1 MRSLGPQFLHKLS
14 RHCRLLEPELA
25 KTHVIKLLKYPCTAP
40 LCSLRSPTRHFF
52 TCVSLRKDVPQTQQT
67 DQPVEK
73 LDLDIWKSVMR
84 SQVSMEEKTE
94 GGEEG
99 LSSQGPEDAGEDSS
113 LEATRELVMMWRQA
127 GKLVPE
133 NMKDEDLL
141 VLAKLTTKSSKKKY
155 LKYLAIKEGHKKAR
169 KEKQEERKAKR
180 VYLEDNRVKNVE
192 GEEDM
197 DDEGETKL
205 KNTFLLQFWGRS
217 LDKLLAWRSAQ
228 SMVFG
233 QPLVFD
239 MSYEQSMAK
248 REVENTIS
256 QLLEVEG
263 SNRRAKEPFHL
274 HFCNLQ
280 PDSGYQRELIKR
292 YGADAWERLLITTT
306 AQSYVDT
313 FPPER
318 LVYLTADSR
327 NVLRTFDHSKV
338 YIVGSLVDR
347 SIQTGLSLAN
357 AKRLN
362 LATARLPLDEFL
374 HWEIGAKNLTL
385 DQMIRILLTV
395 KETGSWQEALE
406 FVPKRK
412 HDGFHPTQHELQAPQ
427 KVWERQGPTSRPNTR
442 MGNSEE
448 GTGRGSYYRTRDPG
462 FRGGDK
468 EGARTV
474 RDRDND
480 VNSGVRD
487 RRSSNTYKDTAGRR
501 ERDGTAWT
509 GGENQPPSRVRTSLK
524 SQMEGQR
531 SSSGKKENNWWKDE
545 KP

>member
-1 MRSLGPQFLHKLS
+1 MRSLGPQLLHKLS
-14 RHCRLLEPELA
+14 RHCRLLVPELA
-25 KTHVIKLLKYPCTAP
+25 KTHVIQLLKYPCTAP

-84 SQVSMEEKTE
+84 SQVSMEEKPE
-94 GGEEG
+94 CVEEG
-99 LSSQGPEDAGEDSS
+99 LASQGPEDAGEDSS

-141 VLAKLTTKSSKKKY
+141 ALAKLTTKSSKKKY

-180 VYLEDNRVKNVE
+180 VYLEDNRVKE

-197 DDEGETKL
+197 DDEGGQTL
-205 KNTFLLQFWGRS
+205 KNTFLLQFWSRS

-248 REVENTIS
+248 REVENTVS

-292 YGADAWERLLITTT
+292 YGADAWERLLIT
-306 AQSYVDT
+306 ASNQSYVDM

-318 LVYLTADSR
+318 LVYLT
-327 NVLRTFDHSKV
+327 
-338 YIVGSLVDR
+338 
-347 SIQTGLSLAN
+347 
-357 AKRLN
+357 
-362 LATARLPLDEFL
+362 
-374 HWEIGAKNLTL
+374 KNLTL

-412 HDGFHPTQHELQAPQ
+412 HDGFHPTQHEPQAPQ
-427 KVWERQGPTSRPNTR
+427 SWQKKVWERQGPSSRPTSR
-442 MGNSEE
+442 MGNSE
-448 GTGRGSYYRTRDPG
+448 GTGRESHYTTRDPG

-468 EGARTV
+468 DGARTV

-480 VNSGVRD
+480 VNSGARD
-487 RRSSNTYKDTAGRR
+487 RRSSNTHKDTAGRR

-509 GGENQPPSRVRTSLK
+509 GDENKPPSRVRTSLK
-524 SQMEGQR
+524 SQMEEQR
-531 SSSGKKENNWWKDE
+531 RSSGKKNSWWKDE
-545 KP
+545 SP